1 MHLQVVQRTTE
12 ALGCSAEV
20 NFFEDVHPY
29 YPPTVNSPE
38 AYAFAM
44 DVGEKYALQ
53 ASGKSI
59 DGRLCAATWWI
70 VDGAERQCAWD
81 SRLHGRY

>member
-1 MHLQVVQRTTE
+1 MVQRTTE

-44 DVGEKYALQ
+44 DVGEK
-53 ASGKSI
+53 
-59 DGRLCAATWWI
+59 
-70 VDGAERQCAWD
+70 
-81 SRLHGRY
+81 

>member
-1 MHLQVVQRTTE
+1 MLDTGSETWDLHGVKSRWLQVVQRTTE

-29 YPPTVNSPE
+29 YPPTVNNPE

-44 DVGEKYALQ
+44 DVGEQYAPP
-53 ASGKSI
+53 AHH
-59 DGRLCAATWWI
+59 RLVFWHFC
-70 VDGAERQCAWD
+70 C
-81 SRLHGRY
+81 YM